1 MSSQTPATNVFGI
14 TVGDLLVM
22 PEIQELLTTDV
33 DPDASSSTTSHSP
46 TSNPNNSP
54 ANNSEELHGSV
65 CDGSIDAAEG
75 SEEAR
80 TSGQCQDDEEMCQ
93 EQEDEQ
99 ELGVTHQITRSISQE
114 VANFEELSDEVTDTS
129 SVVLP
134 LGQHVHVMDDDE
146 LANMRHRMEV
156 QTAVLSHDKHK
167 REEVRQQKLHIQQLQ
182 AKVARLLEIE
192 AQFKQ
197 YEKRTVE
204 SLQEELEVHE
214 REVAD
219 LSRKL
224 ETATKKEIEWTNSM
238 GEGLRK

>member
-1 MSSQTPATNVFGI
+1 MK
-14 TVGDLLVM
+14 
-22 PEIQELLTTDV
+22 
-33 DPDASSSTTSHSP
+33 
-46 TSNPNNSP
+46 
-54 ANNSEELHGSV
+54 
-65 CDGSIDAAEG
+65 DGHFFS
-75 SEEAR
+75 R
-80 TSGQCQDDEEMCQ
+80 P
-93 EQEDEQ
+93 
-99 ELGVTHQITRSISQE
+99 
-114 VANFEELSDEVTDTS
+114 
-129 SVVLP
+129 P

-146 LANMRHRMEV
+146 LANMRRRMEV

-167 REEVRQQKLHIQQLQ
+167 RFEEVRQQKLHIQQLQ

-224 ETATKKEIEWTNSM
+224 ETAAKKEIEWVSKAISYFAP
-238 GEGLRK
+238 EL